1 MTISKNTFTGEYSY
15 SIDAK
20 GRINI
25 PAKFRQSLSKN
36 NDNTFVVT
44 RGLDTCIWVYP
55 IIIWQKIETELKNLS
70 ALSSINR
77 SFIRNA
83 VRYAAITPYD
93 KQGRILLTPSLIRYA
108 ELEKEAII
116 IGMVNKIEIWN
127 PKTLNETDKQNLKLD
142 PSTFEDLAEKI
153 IL

>member
-25 PAKFRQSLSKN
+25 PAKFRQSLSTN

-55 IIIWQKIETELKNLS
+55 IIIWQKIESELKNLS
-70 ALSSINR
+70 SLSTINR
-77 SFIRNA
+77 SFTRNA
-83 VRYAAITPYD
+83 VRYVAITPFD
-93 KQGRILLTPSLIRYA
+93 KQGRILLSPALIQYA
-108 ELEKEAII
+108 ELEKEVII

-127 PKTLNETDKQNLKLD
+127 PNILYETDKQNLKLD
-142 PSTFEDLAEKI
+142 PSAFEDLAEKI

>member
-1 MTISKNTFTGEYSY
+1 M
-15 SIDAK
+15 
-20 GRINI
+20 
-25 PAKFRQSLSKN
+25 
-36 NDNTFVVT
+36 VT

-70 ALSSINR
+70 ALSAINR